1 MATEPLATG
10 RVLAPAFR
18 EPNVLERSWL
28 STHRFVR
35 KKPLGAFGGIVVVIL
50 VLVAISAPVIAPY
63 GPLANNQAVALK
75 SPSLAGIDGT
85 FPHLAGTDQFG
96 RDVFSRIVYGA
107 QTSLYIGVLVTIVST
122 VPALM
127 LGVASAYFGGWI
139 DYLLQ
144 RFVDTVQAIPYL
156 ILLIAIMVVL
166 GPSFINVVFAL
177 SFRRAVTESRV
188 LRGSTMGLMNQT
200 YIEAARAMG
209 ATDLRIMARHIV
221 PNLVPLL
228 IVLSSTAFAGVILS
242 EASLSFL
249 GYGVP
254 PPRPSW
260 GGMLAAD
267 GRAFMYAA
275 PWMLIAP
282 TVALAIVVFGVNMF
296 GDALRDVLDPRLR
309 GSR

>member
-1 MATEPLATG
+1 MTTQPLSTG
-10 RVLAPAFR
+10 GLAPVVYR
-18 EPNVLERSWL
+18 EPGGL
-28 STHRFVR
+28 STWWNATLSFTR
-35 KKPLGAFGGIVVVIL
+35 KKPLGAFGGAIVVLL
-50 VLVAISAPVIAPY
+50 VLLAIGAPVISPY
-63 GPLANNQAVALK
+63 GPLENNQAVALK
-75 SPSLAGIDGT
+75 GPSLTGIEGT

-96 RDVFSRIVYGA
+96 RDVFSRVVYGA
-107 QTSLYIGVLVTIVST
+107 QTSLYIGVLVTLVST
-122 VPALM
+122 LPALA
-127 LGVASAYFGGWI
+127 LGVSSAYFGGWV

-144 RFVDTVQAIPYL
+144 RFVDTVQAVPYL

-188 LRGSTMGLMNQT
+188 LRGATLSLMNQT
-200 YIEAARAMG
+200 YVEAARAMG
-209 ATDLRIMARHIV
+209 ATDTRVMLRHLV
-221 PNLVPLL
+221 PNLIPLL

-282 TVALAIVVFGVNMF
+282 TLALAIVVFGVNMF

-309 GSR
+309 GAR